1 MAKASKGNKKKS
13 SEEEWTPKK
22 NDKGLIMNWSC
33 KSRDGRELKYYVD
46 GGCCD
51 DLEPKNVRLKF
62 PQFLLYMPGTFSS
75 ALSNARK
82 SRNDTVRNRSKKN
95 CKCSRTADR
104 TADRPTRLS
113 I

>member
-1 MAKASKGNKKKS
+1 LLVAVKTKTKNNKQQSKSKLTMAKASKGNKKKS

-51 DLEPKNVRLKF
+51 DLYYNF
-62 PQFLLYMPGTFSS
+62 
-75 ALSNARK
+75 ALN
-82 SRNDTVRNRSKKN
+82 
-95 CKCSRTADR
+95 
-104 TADRPTRLS
+104 
-113 I
+113 